1 MPQCFKKSKDNY
13 EHKQRLL
20 NDDDDYDV
28 EVDGNG
34 NDGFWNKNAF
44 LVSKAMTSTFKS
56 HDFYY
61 QNP

>member
-1 MPQCFKKSKDNY
+1 MPQCFKNSKDNY

-34 NDGFWNKNAF
+34 NDGFWKKNAF